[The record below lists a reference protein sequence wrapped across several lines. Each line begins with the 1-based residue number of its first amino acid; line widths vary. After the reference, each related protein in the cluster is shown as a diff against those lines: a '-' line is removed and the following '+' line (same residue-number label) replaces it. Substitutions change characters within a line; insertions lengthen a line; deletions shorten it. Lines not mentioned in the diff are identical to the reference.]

1 MSKQTEMGPKS
12 ALRTANRERGF
23 SMLELAFVVM
33 MILIVSAM
41 AYFQFQPA
49 LQSARSDAAMREVLD
64 QLRQA
69 REYSIVNRRYV
80 QVTFP
85 SSSSGLPEVQL
96 TEMNSLTTTETAG
109 SNVVLSTVTLESPVV
124 YTVISTMPD
133 TPDGYGKAHA
143 IEFEGANG
151 VPTAGMLFQS
161 DGELVDGASYQ
172 PINGTV
178 FLGVAGNAVSARAV
192 SVMGATGRV
201 RGWRSNG
208 NTWTEF

>member
-1 MSKQTEMGPKS
+1 MSKQSETKS
-12 ALRTANRERGF
+12 VSELRKANRERGF

-33 MILIVSAM
+33 MILIVSGM

-49 LQSARSDAAMREVLD
+49 LQGARSDAAMREVLD

-85 SSSSGLPEVQL
+85 SSSSGLPEVQI
-96 TEMNSLTTTETAG
+96 TQMNSMTTTETTG
-109 SNVVLSTVTLESPVV
+109 SNVVLSTVTLESPLV
-124 YTVISTMPD
+124 YTTISTLPD
-133 TPDGYGKAHA
+133 TPDAFGHAHA
-143 IEFEGANG
+143 IEFEGSNG
-151 VPTAGMLFQS
+151 VPTAGMVFQS
-161 DGELVDGASYQ
+161 DGELVDEATLV

-178 FLGVAGNAVSARAV
+178 FLAVAGNPVSARAV
-192 SVMGATGRV
+192 TVLGTTGRV